1 MVILTT
7 IYVVV
12 AVLLLFAS
20 AIFIHEWGHFFV
32 ARMCGMKVEEFAIGF
47 GKILWKREKDGV
59 LYTIRMIPA
68 GGFVKLPQMITSETI
83 EGKSEEE
90 TEPLPEISPWSK
102 IAVAVAG
109 PIMNVIFA
117 FVIATIIYFVGLP
130 EPITP
135 PVVGIMD
142 EASEEYKL
150 GVREGDIIVEI
161 DGKKIPSWEKAFEV
175 TAIAVKN
182 SFSVTFQRQ
191 TEDGI
196 EEFTKEI
203 ITKRIGEEKPLKML
217 NLPFSSK
224 NRPVAGKIMDGGAA
238 VAAGLKPNDEIV
250 SLGGLPLGSQ
260 SQLISALQKNG
271 TNKTEIAVMRDGVEV
286 SLAITPKM
294 VNEKVMIGVQFA
306 SIPPTYI
313 VRHPGPT
320 PLESVIRVT
329 IMMRDTLRALFN
341 KAETGVGVKDLSGPV
356 GILAMLGAWVKT
368 DYRLALNFLVL
379 LNVNLAILNML
390 PIPVLDGGHTVM
402 GLFEG
407 IFRRKI
413 PAKLLEIVTI
423 IFTVLLLSLM
433 AYITFHD
440 VFERSGL
447 FIDMFK
453 NDVEIQDQVNPSE

>member
-32 ARMCGMKVEEFAIGF
+32 ARKCGMKVEEFAIGF

-83 EGKSEEE
+83 EGKNEEE
-90 TEPLPEISPWSK
+90 TEPLPEISPWAK

-109 PIMNVIFA
+109 PIMNVVFA
-117 FVIATIIYFVGLP
+117 FVLATIIYFVGLP
-130 EPITP
+130 EAITP
-135 PVVGIMD
+135 PIVGSLD
-142 EASEEYKL
+142 EASEEYKE
-150 GVREGDIIVEI
+150 GVREGDIIIEI
-161 DGKKIPSWEKAFEV
+161 DGKKIPSWEEARKL
-175 TAIAVKN
+175 TALALTN
-182 SFSVTFQRQ
+182 RFSVTFQRQ
-191 TEDGI
+191 TDSGI
-196 EEFTKEI
+196 EEFTRNLIAKPVS
-203 ITKRIGEEKPLKML
+203 EELAIKILQ
-217 NLPFSSK
+217 LPPKF
-224 NRPVAGKIMDGGAA
+224 RPIAGKVLDGGAA
-238 VAAGLKPNDEIV
+238 ATAGLKANDEII
-250 SLGGLPLGSQ
+250 SLGGLPLDGQ
-260 SQLISALQKNG
+260 GQLISALQKNG
-271 TNKTEIAVMRDGVEV
+271 TKETEIAVLRDGNKV

-294 VNEKVMIGVQFA
+294 VNERVMIGVQFA
-306 SIPPTYI
+306 SMPLTYV
-313 VRHPGPT
+313 VRHPGPG
-320 PLESVIRVT
+320 PVENVKGVASL
-329 IMMRDTLRALFN
+329 MWDTLNALFN
-341 KAETGVGVKDLSGPV
+341 KSQTGVGVKDLSGPV

-447 FIDMFK
+447 FVDMFN
-453 NDVEIQDQVNPSE
+453 NDVEIQGQPNSDE